1 MQAAIVISRRT
12 AQHVRLWRL
21 GASRRRRAVN
31 ERALPFR
38 QTDFSSRPVLAH
50 WASTD
55 NMDDEVDERVE
66 YITAQSIAEMFP
78 HRKEFQK
85 RDSISW
91 GGRTLDLEL
100 GEDVSYEAENSDV
113 SDVLESADDGRAL
126 DLGLSPAEML
136 NRFDPQKPPSMDNLE
151 ELQLW
156 LECEAQQEAVLK
168 YQKVIES
175 ARKRKDYSSLSLV
188 QRQVLWWFQ
197 PLVDAIEKRQKDYIF
212 REKSEGDVSKSAQR
226 FGPFLCTLPPAK
238 LAVIAAHTA
247 IMETLTNSNNSLHGT
262 PFSVIARQLGQAV
275 EDEVIIQRVL
285 HQRYKESQARA
296 SVLNVSNILDDE
308 ATDDEPENDDVNSSN
323 ARDGGFLGEGKI
335 KAAEEDPTKRWTYS
349 TSHLQNY
356 LDELKEFKPKSQRL
370 ASFAIWRA
378 RQVLENDEQWTERD
392 KIQLGAALFK
402 VLLDCATVKDGGRKG
417 EPAFVFEK
425 RWTRKD
431 KSRAYVTLNE
441 KLRNMVISDRL
452 QSFSQTTTRQKPMIL
467 PPKPWTKPKEGGYL
481 WLKSDIVRYHG
492 CDLQLVRD
500 VARCWDSFCLRVD
513 LTML

>member
-12 AQHVRLWRL
+12 AQHVRLGSFRL
-21 GASRRRRAVN
+21 GSFRKRRAVN
-31 ERALPFR
+31 ELVLPFR
-38 QTDFSSRPVLAH
+38 LTEYSSRPVLTH
-50 WASTD
+50 WASND
-55 NMDDEVDERVE
+55 GMEDQDDIIDERIE

-78 HRKEFQK
+78 HRKGFQG
-85 RDSISW
+85 RDPVPW
-91 GGRTLDLEL
+91 GGGRTLDLEL
-100 GEDVSYEAENSDV
+100 GEDVSYDENRD
-113 SDVLESADDGRAL
+113 DPEQDFEESENDGHSL
-126 DLGLSPAEML
+126 DLRLSPAEML
-136 NRFDPQKPPSMDNLE
+136 NRFDPQNPPPTDRLE

-168 YQKVIES
+168 YRKVIES

-197 PLVDAIEKRQKDYIF
+197 PLVDAIEKRQKEYIF
-212 REKSEGDVSKSAQR
+212 REKSEGGASKSAQR

-238 LAVIAAHTA
+238 LAVITAHTA
-247 IMETLTNSNNSLHGT
+247 IMETLTNSSNSQRGT

-285 HQRYKESQARA
+285 HQRYKESQDRA
-296 SVLNVSNILDDE
+296 SSVNVANVLDGE
-308 ATDDEPENDDVNSSN
+308 ATDDEIEDEIVESSTPI
-323 ARDGGFLGEGKI
+323 DGGIPEEGKT
-335 KAAEEDPTKRWTYS
+335 KTSEEDPTKRWTYS

-402 VLLDCATVKDGGRKG
+402 GLLDCASVKDGGSKG
-417 EPAFVFEK
+417 EPAFIFEK

-431 KSRAYVTLNE
+431 KTRAYVSLNE
-441 KLRNMVISDRL
+441 KLRNMVVSDRL

-492 CDLQLVRD
+492 CDLQLVSD
-500 VARCWDSFCLRVD
+500 
-513 LTML
+513 

>member
-1 MQAAIVISRRT
+1 M
-12 AQHVRLWRL
+12 
-21 GASRRRRAVN
+21 N
-31 ERALPFR
+31 ELARPFR
-38 QTDFSSRPVLAH
+38 LTTGFSSRPVLAH
-50 WASTD
+50 WAS
-55 NMDDEVDERVE
+55 NEGIDDDDDVDERVE
-66 YITAQSIAEMFP
+66 FITAQSIAEMFP
-78 HRKEFQK
+78 HRKDVQR
-85 RDSISW
+85 RDSW

-100 GEDVSYEAENSDV
+100 GEDIPDEDEHREDPEHDLIDAENNSH
-113 SDVLESADDGRAL
+113 AL

-136 NRFDPQKPPSMDNLE
+136 SRFDLQKPPSLDRLE
-151 ELQLW
+151 EFQLW

-168 YQKVIES
+168 YRKVIES

-197 PLVDAIEKRQKDYIF
+197 PLVDSIEKRQKEYIF
-212 REKSEGDVSKSAQR
+212 REKAEGDVSKSAQR

-238 LAVIAAHTA
+238 LAVITAHTA
-247 IMETLTNSNNSLHGT
+247 IMETLTNSSNSQHGT

-296 SVLNVSNILDDE
+296 SAVNVTNILDDE
-308 ATDDEPENDDVNSSN
+308 ATGDETEDEVLESPTLP
-323 ARDGGFLGEGKI
+323 DGGISEEGKA
-335 KAAEEDPTKRWTYS
+335 KAPDEDPTKRWTYS

-402 VLLDCATVKDGGRKG
+402 ALLDCATVKDGTSKG
-417 EPAFVFEK
+417 EPAFLFGK

-431 KSRAYVTLNE
+431 KSRAYVSLNE
-441 KLRNMVISDRL
+441 KLRNMVVSDRL

-492 CDLQLVRD
+492 CDLQLV
-500 VARCWDSFCLRVD
+500 SH
-513 LTML
+513 

>member
-1 MQAAIVISRRT
+1 
-12 AQHVRLWRL
+12 
-21 GASRRRRAVN
+21 
-31 ERALPFR
+31 
-38 QTDFSSRPVLAH
+38 
-50 WASTD
+50 
-55 NMDDEVDERVE
+55 MDDEVDERVE

-78 HRKEFQK
+78 HRKEFRK
-85 RDSISW
+85 RNSISW

-100 GEDVSYEAENSDV
+100 GEDVSYEAENSGD
-113 SDVLESADDGRAL
+113 SDVLESEDDARAL
-126 DLGLSPAEML
+126 DLGLDSAEML
-136 NRFDPQKPPSMDNLE
+136 NRFDPQKPPSMDRLE

-168 YQKVIES
+168 YQKVIEN

-197 PLVDAIEKRQKDYIF
+197 PLVDAIEKRQKEYIF

-275 EDEVIIQRVL
+275 EDEVIIQRIL
-285 HQRYKESQARA
+285 HQRYKESHARA
-296 SVLNVSNILDDE
+296 SVLNVSNILDGE
-308 ATDDEPENDDVNSSN
+308 ATDDDLANSLN
-323 ARDGGFLGEGKI
+323 AGDGGISGEQKI
-335 KAAEEDPTKRWTYS
+335 KPAEEDPMKKWTYS

-417 EPAFVFEK
+417 EPAFLFEK

-441 KLRNMVISDRL
+441 KLRNMVVSDRL

-481 WLKSDIVRYHG
+481 WLKSDLVRYHG
-492 CDLQLVRD
+492 CDLQLVSD
-500 VARCWDSFCLRVD
+500 VASLLGIVLSTRRSDNALGGTESRKFEYCVRWVKFTLKGSLGNQQEDIISGRGVLG
-513 LTML
+513 T